1 MSAQAHPRRHALLRQ
16 RKDRLFQVVAIVA
29 TGVAIAMLAL
39 LLADVARRGIGGL
52 DLSLFTNYPSRFPEQ
67 AGLKSAL
74 VGSVFVIGLTAVFAL
89 PLGIAAAVY
98 LEEIAPNS
106 WLKSVIQTNI
116 ANLAG
121 VPSIVYGL
129 LGLEVFVRAMQLER
143 SVITGA
149 LTLAL
154 LILPIIIIVSQEGL
168 RAIPASFR
176 EASYALGGTK
186 LQTIGRVVLPMAFP
200 SMLTG
205 TILALSR
212 AIGETAPLITIGA
225 LTFIAFLP
233 DGLRAPFTVLPIQIF
248 NWISRPQAGFHER
261 AAAGI
266 IVLLAVL
273 LLMNA
278 VAIILRNRYQRR
290 AQW

>member
-1 MSAQAHPRRHALLRQ
+1 MSATASPKRHALLRK
-16 RKDRLFQVVAIVA
+16 RKDIAFQVVAVVA
-29 TGVAIAMLAL
+29 TSIAIAMLVL
-39 LLADVARRGIGGL
+39 LLVDVARRGFGGL
-52 DLSLFTNYPSRFPEQ
+52 DLSLFTNYPSRFPDQ

-74 VGSVFVIGLTAVFAL
+74 VGSVFVIGLTAAFAL

-106 WLKSVIQTNI
+106 WLKAIIQTNI
-116 ANLAG
+116 SNLAG

-129 LGLEVFVRAMQLER
+129 LGLEVFVRAMQLDR
-143 SVITGA
+143 SIITGA
-149 LTLAL
+149 LTLTL
-154 LILPIIIIVSQEGL
+154 LILPIIIIATQEGL
-168 RAIPASFR
+168 RAIPSSFR

-186 LQTIGRVVLPMAFP
+186 LQTIGAVVLPMALP

-266 IVLLAVL
+266 LVLLAVL

-278 VAIILRNRYQRR
+278 AAIILRNRYQRR